1 MKIVE
6 GYFEGE
12 VKIPVIKEMCDTGT
26 AYDDY
31 FVWQFWKESEAS
43 TKYISVPSNATRI
56 YGEDYFVT
64 AVQPGWY
71 KFVLWGVKA

>member
-31 FVWQFWKESEAS
+31 FVWQY
-43 TKYISVPSNATRI
+43 TKSNADAPYVSMPSNATRI
-56 YGEDYFVT
+56 FGEDYFLT
-64 AVQPGWY
+64 CVQPGWY
-71 KFVLWGVKA
+71 KFILWGVKP

>member
-12 VKIPVIKEMCDTGT
+12 VKIPVIKEKCDTGT

-31 FVWQFWKESEAS
+31 FVWQY
-43 TKYISVPSNATRI
+43 TKSDANALYVSMPSNGTRI
-56 YGEDYFVT
+56 FGEDYFLT
-64 AVQPGWY
+64 CVQPGWY
-71 KFVLWGVKA
+71 KFILWGVKP